1 MVNVKIFKG
10 SFMAR
15 DLLNSYSNLTFYN
28 VTKQDKVAQH
38 FNEFSSLRL
47 TGNDSTMT
55 IGSRDH
61 RLPVQLTGRLM

>member
-10 SFMAR
+10 SFKAR

-38 FNEFSSLRL
+38 LYFPGYAERHAPNTYL
-47 TGNDSTMT
+47 
-55 IGSRDH
+55 I
-61 RLPVQLTGRLM
+61 PIQK